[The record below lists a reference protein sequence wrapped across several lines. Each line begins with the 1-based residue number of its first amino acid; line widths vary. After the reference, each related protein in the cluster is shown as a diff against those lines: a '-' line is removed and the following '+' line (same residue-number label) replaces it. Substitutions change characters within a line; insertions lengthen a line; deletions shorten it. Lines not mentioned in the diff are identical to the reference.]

1 MKGDD
6 GKATAGPF
14 AFAGVL
20 TTASVQEKRDDRYI
34 ASLTTSGGKPF
45 ALAYVA
51 RAVTPGDFFFP
62 GVEARD
68 MYRPSVRGRT
78 ASGRVKIATGP

>member
-1 MKGDD
+1 M
-6 GKATAGPF
+6 
-14 AFAGVL
+14 L
-20 TTASVQEKRDDRYI
+20 STASVQEKRDDRFV

-45 ALAYVA
+45 ALAYLA

-62 GVEARD
+62 GAEARD

-78 ASGRVKIATGP
+78 ASGRARIAGGP